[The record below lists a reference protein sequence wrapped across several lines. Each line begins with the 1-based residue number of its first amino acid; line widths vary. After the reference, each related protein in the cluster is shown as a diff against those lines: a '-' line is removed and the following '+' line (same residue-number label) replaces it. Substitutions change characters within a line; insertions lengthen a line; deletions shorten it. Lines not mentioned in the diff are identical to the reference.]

1 MIISRSGTDLFSDT
15 RLVPNAIVRGKAD
28 KRNYVGDQ
36 LDECT
41 DFSSLYYRL
50 PFEKV
55 KRLCDDLKAEY
66 NLVLIHSVGSFDQLG
81 NRTLDMG

>member
-1 MIISRSGTDLFSDT
+1 MNNLFFFN

-28 KRNYVGDQ
+28 KRQYVGDQ
-36 LDECT
+36 MDNCT

-55 KRLCDDLKAEY
+55 GTYIKCDMVFATEFFLS
-66 NLVLIHSVGSFDQLG
+66 LISGASRQLG
-81 NRTLDMG
+81 YRAHDMG

>member
-1 MIISRSGTDLFSDT
+1 MTIRKI
-15 RLVPNAIVRGKAD
+15 PNAIVRGKNN
-28 KRNYVGDQ
+28 KRNYVGDE

-55 KRLCDDLKAEY
+55 MQSNKVKKKEDDMNK
-66 NLVLIHSVGSFDQLG
+66 SV
-81 NRTLDMG
+81 RI

>member
-1 MIISRSGTDLFSDT
+1 MTIRKI
-15 RLVPNAIVRGKAD
+15 PNAIVRGKNN
-28 KRNYVGDQ
+28 KRNYVGDE

-55 KRLCDDLKAEY
+55 MQATK
-66 NLVLIHSVGSFDQLG
+66 
-81 NRTLDMG
+81 